1 MLPAPTSEHY
11 RSQQRLVVT
20 TAGLA
25 RAAWARTKPDALD
38 ASWAAV
44 APVLVKVVGAAQLAS
59 ARSGSRYVAPTLEAL
74 GQMVKPDALVRPA
87 GFVGF
92 ASDGRPL
99 GSLLEGAKVYA
110 KVSQSLEVGG
120 KWLDMAGHTQVQ
132 DAARQAATV
141 HMFTRPG
148 VGYVRAVNPPCCQR
162 CAVLAGKYSAPTAF
176 KRHPRCDCFGVPTTD
191 PRSIT
196 MVDVEPSQVKDL
208 TQAQRAAIADGADMN
223 RGINAH
229 RRRSVREIGRGH

>member
-120 KWLDMAGHTQVQ
+120 KWLDMAGSPQGEG
-132 DAARQAATV
+132 
-141 HMFTRPG
+141 PG
-148 VGYVRAVNPPCCQR
+148 GE
-162 CAVLAGKYSAPTAF
+162 G
-176 KRHPRCDCFGVPTTD
+176 GGGG
-191 PRSIT
+191 RS
-196 MVDVEPSQVKDL
+196 
-208 TQAQRAAIADGADMN
+208 
-223 RGINAH
+223 
-229 RRRSVREIGRGH
+229 RR

>member
-20 TAGLA
+20 TAALV
-25 RAAWARTKPDALD
+25 RAAWARMNPDDLD

-110 KVSQSLEVGG
+110 KVSQSLAVGG
-120 KWLDMAGHTQVQ
+120 KWLDMAVHTQVQ
-132 DAARQAATV
+132 DAARQAASV
-141 HMFTRPG
+141 DMFTRPG

-176 KRHPRCDCFGVPTTD
+176 KRHPRRDWFRVATAG
-191 PRSIT
+191 PRGS
-196 MVDVEPSQVKDL
+196 E
-208 TQAQRAAIADGADMN
+208 
-223 RGINAH
+223 
-229 RRRSVREIGRGH
+229 GHTA